1 VRGCGSG
8 IAVVESFSSAMVSFC
23 GGDVDSGVG
32 LSVVSESADADEG
45 VSVSLALAR
54 MCVSTSAEKETCRL
68 LRREAFGFGAVLG
81 GSLGM
86 SRYSDGSLMR
96 HAQGGVG

>member
-1 VRGCGSG
+1 VVDELFWS
-8 IAVVESFSSAMVSFC
+8 AVVSFC
-23 GGDVDSGVG
+23 GGDVDAGSG

-45 VSVSLALAR
+45 REGVLVSLALALAR
-54 MCVSTSAEKETCRL
+54 MCVSMSVEKETCRL

-86 SRYSDGSLMR
+86 SRYSDGSLTMY
-96 HAQGGVG
+96 AQGGVG

>member
-1 VRGCGSG
+1 
-8 IAVVESFSSAMVSFC
+8 VVESFSSAMVSFC

-45 VSVSLALAR
+45 REWVSVSLALAR
-54 MCVSTSAEKETCRL
+54 ICVSMSAEKETCRL
-68 LRREAFGFGAVLG
+68 LRREALGAVLG

-86 SRYSDGSLMR
+86 SRCTDGSLIMY
-96 HAQGGVG
+96 AQGGVG